1 MKTTKGMRINQKIRQ
16 RVLDIANYILQTK
29 STVRE
34 ATKKFRV
41 SKSTVHKDMTE
52 RLPII
57 NPELFEVV
65 RKYAKQHNLV
75 ISQESSYDKGKI
87 VIFIFF

>member
-1 MKTTKGMRINQKIRQ
+1 METTKGMRINQKIRQ
-16 RVLDIANYILQTK
+16 RVLDIANYILQSK

-34 ATKKFRV
+34 AAKEFRV

-57 NPELFEVV
+57 NPELFEEVRKHLDYHLVV
-65 RKYAKQHNLV
+65 RHLRGGEATKMLYKA
-75 ISQESSYDKGKI
+75 S
-87 VIFIFF
+87 